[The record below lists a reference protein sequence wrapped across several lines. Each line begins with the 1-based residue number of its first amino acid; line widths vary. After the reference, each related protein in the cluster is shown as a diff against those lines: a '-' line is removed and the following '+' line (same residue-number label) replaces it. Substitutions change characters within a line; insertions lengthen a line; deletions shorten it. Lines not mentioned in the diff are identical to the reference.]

1 MYTKKSFQN
10 FERYLHRMFTKILIF
25 QKSCSLVTMNYGII
39 TPEEFTDTLTLTVDA
54 KTKANAAINYF
65 EPTGELFDNNYDNYK

>member
-1 MYTKKSFQN
+1 
-10 FERYLHRMFTKILIF
+10 
-25 QKSCSLVTMNYGII
+25 MNYGII

-65 EPTGELFDNNYDNYK
+65 EPTGELFNNNYDNYIN